1 MTPEKKKGGGL
12 RKYVAYGTGF
22 LGDAFYYQF
31 ISTYLLVF
39 LTGVAELTPKD
50 AGTIGSIIVLAD
62 AVGSLFVGRIT
73 DGLKCRYGRR
83 RPVLLFSAFVLP
95 LIFCLLFL
103 TVRGTDAQKV
113 VYYTAMGL
121 LFYTFF
127 ILYFVSQTA
136 FGADISDGYDDS
148 IKMNSTVSFIT
159 NLAML
164 ACLAMPLPVI
174 KSLQNRGLTPS
185 KAWFAFAAG
194 MSLIV
199 FCGLLF
205 CWNETRGREKL
216 GVVDTKS
223 QSWREMLQDYK
234 ELLQIKPYRRLIE
247 TKFILNFCYTMYSSA
262 MVFFITYCVGG
273 DSEWITSLAYTFNTV
288 LGFAVIP
295 LVTGIALKLGKRKMT
310 VITSAFYGAA
320 GIVLYF
326 LGIHSVPFLLL
337 YVFVHS
343 IGVHGFWQLYS
354 TNLYDV
360 ADLDEYRSGR
370 RREGNIVGLQSFIC
384 GISVSLTVRIL
395 TLLLDSAG
403 FDGSAAV
410 QVPEALRMLQICFI
424 LLPGITSITGAVSM
438 YTYKV
443 ERQGHILVKEALARR
458 AAGEPPLD
466 DDDATKIEAM
476 LR

>member
-1 MTPEKKKGGGL
+1 MTAEKKGGGL
-12 RKYVAYGTGF
+12 KKYIAYGTGF

-31 ISTYLLVF
+31 ITTYLLVF
-39 LTGVAELTPKD
+39 LTGPAGLAPKD

-103 TVRGTDAQKV
+103 TVGGTDAQKV
-113 VYYTAMGL
+113 FYYTAMGL
-121 LFYTFF
+121 LFYSFF
-127 ILYFVSQTA
+127 ILYYVSQTA

-148 IKMNSTVSFIT
+148 IKMNSVVSFIT

-174 KSLQNRGLTPS
+174 KWLQSRGQTAS
-185 KAWFAFAAG
+185 RAWFTFAFIL
-194 MSLIV
+194 SVLV
-199 FCGLLF
+199 FCGILF

-223 QSWREMLQDYK
+223 QSWREMLGDYK
-234 ELLQIKPYRRLIE
+234 ELLHIKPYRRLIE
-247 TKFILNFCYTMYSSA
+247 TKFVLNFCYTMYSSS
-262 MVFFITYCVGG
+262 MVFFITYCIGG
-273 DSEWITSLAYTFNTV
+273 NSEAVTSLAYTFNTV

-295 LVTGIALKLGKRKMT
+295 VVTGIALKYGKRNMT
-310 VITSAFYGAA
+310 MMTSLIYGAA
-320 GIVLYF
+320 GVILY
-326 LGIHSVPFLLL
+326 LIGIRSVPLLL
-337 YVFVHS
+337 VYVLAHS
-343 IGVHGFWQLYS
+343 IGTHGFWQLFS

-360 ADLDEYRSGR
+360 ADLDEYKTGR
-370 RREGNIVGLQSFIC
+370 RREGNIVGLQSFLC

-395 TLLLDSAG
+395 TLLLESTG

-410 QVPEALRMLQICFI
+410 QNASSLKMLQICFV
-424 LLPGITSITGAVSM
+424 LLPGIVSIAGALCM
-438 YTYKV
+438 YLY
-443 ERQGHILVKEALARR
+443 RIDRNGHRLVKEALSRRKLGDEPLPAEDVAR
-458 AAGEPPLD
+458 
-466 DDDATKIEAM
+466 IEAM

>member
-1 MTPEKKKGGGL
+1 MTAEKKKGGM
-12 RKYVAYGTGF
+12 RKYIAYGTGF
-22 LGDAFYYQF
+22 LGDALYYQF

-39 LTGVAELTPKD
+39 LTGVAGLSPKD
-50 AGTIGSIIVLAD
+50 AGTIGSVIVLAD
-62 AVGSLFVGRIT
+62 AAGSLFVGRVT

-103 TVRGTDAQKV
+103 TVPGSDSQKV
-113 VYYTAMGL
+113 VYYSAMGL
-121 LFYTFF
+121 LFYAFF

-148 IKMNSTVSFIT
+148 IRMNSIVSFIT
-159 NLAML
+159 NLGSL
-164 ACLAMPLPVI
+164 ACLAMPLPAI
-174 KSLQNRGLTPS
+174 RWLQSRGLTPS
-185 KAWFAFAAG
+185 LSWFAFAFG
-194 MSLIV
+194 MSVIV
-199 FCGLLF
+199 FFGILF

-223 QSWREMLQDYK
+223 QSWREMFRDYR

-247 TKFILNFCYTMYSSA
+247 TKFILNFCYTIYSSS

-273 DSEWITSLAYTFNTV
+273 DSEWITGLAYAFNTA
-288 LGFAVIP
+288 LGFVVIP
-295 LVTGIALKLGKRKMT
+295 LVTGIALKFGKRKMT
-310 VITSAFYGAA
+310 VMTSLLYGVA
-320 GIVLYF
+320 GVILYGTG
-326 LGIHSVPFLLL
+326 LHSVPFLLL
-337 YVFVHS
+337 YVLVHS

-384 GISVSLTVRIL
+384 GISVSLTVRVMTI
-395 TLLLDSAG
+395 LLDNAG
-403 FDGSAAV
+403 FDGSAAA
-410 QVPEALRMLQICFI
+410 QDGAALRMLRICFI
-424 LLPGITSITGAVSM
+424 LLPGLASIAGAVSM
-438 YTYKV
+438 YLYKV
-443 ERQGHILVKEALARR
+443 ERQGHLLVREALDRR
-458 AAGEPPLD
+458 KAGEPPLD
-466 DDDATKIEAM
+466 EADTARIEAM

>member
-1 MTPEKKKGGGL
+1 MTAEKKKGGL

-22 LGDAFYYQF
+22 LGDALYYQF
-31 ISTYLLVF
+31 ISSYLLVF
-39 LTGVAELTPKD
+39 LTGAVGMSPKD
-50 AGTIGSIIVLAD
+50 AGTVGSIIVLAD
-62 AVGSLFVGRIT
+62 AAGSLFVGRFT

-95 LIFCLLFL
+95 LLFCLLFV
-103 TVRGTDAQKV
+103 TVPGADPQRV
-113 VYYTAMGL
+113 VYYTATGL
-121 LFYTFF
+121 LFYLFF

-159 NLAML
+159 NLATL

-174 KSLQNRGLTPS
+174 KWLQSRGMTPS
-185 KAWFAFAAG
+185 SAWFAFAAG
-194 MSLIV
+194 MSVIV
-199 FCGLLF
+199 LCGLLF

-223 QSWREMLQDYK
+223 QSWREMLRDYR

-273 DSEWITSLAYTFNTV
+273 DSEWITSLAYTFNTL

-295 LVTGIALKLGKRKMT
+295 LVTGIALKYGKRRMT
-310 VITSAFYGAA
+310 VMTSAFYGVS

-326 LGIHSVPFLLL
+326 IGIHSVPFLLL
-337 YVFVHS
+337 YVLVHS
-343 IGVHGFWQLYS
+343 VGVHGFWQLYS

-360 ADLDEYRSGR
+360 VDLDEFRSGR

-403 FDGSAAV
+403 FDGSLAA
-410 QVPEALRMLQICFI
+410 QDAPALRMLQICFI
-424 LLPGITSITGAVSM
+424 LLPGISSVAGAVSM
-438 YTYKV
+438 YLYKV
-443 ERQGHILVKEALARR
+443 ERQGHLLVREALDRR
-458 AAGEPPLD
+458 KAGEPPLD